1 MPSGRTSPEADA
13 ADAAFMQRVQILYQ
27 TLATN
32 LGDSPGSERKGVQAF
47 KKGLSIAR
55 RARELALEAIEATNC
70 GCPRGYYGSESYR
83 QTSQV
88 ERRAQEGLAIKPIGP
103 A

>member
-55 RARELALEAIEATNC
+55 RARELALEAIEAKSIAAVLEATTAARATAK
-70 GCPRGYYGSESYR
+70 PRKSRGARKKVSRSSR
-83 QTSQV
+83 
-88 ERRAQEGLAIKPIGP
+88 
-103 A
+103 